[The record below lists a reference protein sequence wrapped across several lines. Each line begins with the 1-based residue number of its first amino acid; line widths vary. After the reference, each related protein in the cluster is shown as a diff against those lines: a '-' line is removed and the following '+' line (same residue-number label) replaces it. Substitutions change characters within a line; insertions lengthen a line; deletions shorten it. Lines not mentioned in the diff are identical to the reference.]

1 MSSLARRVPTAL
13 AYGAVVLAAAFGPGP
28 TFAVLLLVLFVLALS
43 ELARLVDW
51 SGAGIVLGA
60 SYLLV
65 GLGSLAGLWA
75 AGEGNAWLLL
85 AVLPTWAADIAA
97 YALGSAIGR
106 RPLVPRLSPT
116 KTWEGTLAGFAVAA
130 LAAFAVGASFGL
142 PRSAVALAVVGI
154 GPAALAGDLLE
165 SWLKRRAGVKDSGAL
180 LPGHGGVLDRIDSLL
195 AVGPFVAL
203 CLWLGRG
210 LG

>member
-13 AYGAVVLAAAFGPGP
+13 AYGAVVLAAAFGPWP
-28 TFAVLLLVLFVLALS
+28 TFVVFLLVLFALALR
-43 ELARLVDW
+43 ELARLVRW
-51 SGAGIVLGA
+51 SALGIVLGG

-65 GLGSLAGLWA
+65 GLGSLAGLSA
-75 AGEGNAWLLL
+75 AGNAWLLL
-85 AVLPTWAADIAA
+85 AVLPTWAADITA
-97 YALGSAIGR
+97 YAVGSAIGTR
-106 RPLVPRLSPT
+106 RLAPRLSPA
-116 KTWEGTLAGFAVAA
+116 KTWEGTLAGFVTAA
-130 LAAFAVGASFGL
+130 LAAIWVGAAFGL
-142 PRSAVALAVVGI
+142 PLAALAFAVVGI

-165 SWLKRRAGVKDSGAL
+165 SWLKRRADVKDSGAL

-203 CLWLGRG
+203 CLWVGRG